1 MGELVLDIIKK
12 EPNLASISEPV
23 CIVGDIHGQFYD
35 LCHLIEKAGKP
46 KKINYLFMGDYVDRG
61 IYSMEVII
69 LLFALKLNYPESLL
83 LLRGNHE
90 CRNMTQH
97 FTFREEAIN
106 KYDEE
111 VYDLCMNV
119 FDALP
124 LSAIVNKKYLAV
136 HGGISPELKKLD
148 NFEKINRFQE
158 PPTEGLFCDLL
169 WSDPLDDVNAM
180 EYDYKDNDDRE

>member
-1 MGELVLDIIKK
+1 
-12 EPNLASISEPV
+12 
-23 CIVGDIHGQFYD
+23 
-35 LCHLIEKAGKP
+35 
-46 KKINYLFMGDYVDRG
+46 MGDYVDRG
-61 IYSMEVII
+61 IFSMEVVI

-111 VYDLCMNV
+111 VYNLTMEV

-124 LSAIVNKKYLAV
+124 LAAVVNKKYLAV

-148 NFEKINRFQE
+148 NFEKIDRFKE

-169 WSDPLDDVNAM
+169 WSDPLDDAGAL
-180 EYDYKDNDDRE
+180 EYDYKDNDERE